1 MGDSTMTDILPDHSH
16 CAMCDEPIPVGEEFC
31 SDKCK
36 DEHKSKVKKESI
48 RMNFFY
54 IAAIVIVVIISLA
67 VYLLG

>member
-1 MGDSTMTDILPDHSH
+1 
-16 CAMCDEPIPVGEEFC
+16 MCDEPIPVGEEFC

-36 DEHKSKVKKESI
+36 DEHKSKVKKESM